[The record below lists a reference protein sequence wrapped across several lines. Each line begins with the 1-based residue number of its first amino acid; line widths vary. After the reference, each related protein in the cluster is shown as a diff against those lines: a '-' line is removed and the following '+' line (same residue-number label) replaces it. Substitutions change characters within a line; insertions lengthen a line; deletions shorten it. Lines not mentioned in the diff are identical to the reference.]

1 MWPHYDKPVT
11 KESMREIDTVV
22 SSLRTTFTQ
31 IKRVYSDV
39 KVVKLSVFYAVWF
52 SVRMMVLIYWQLL
65 FEELIGAKTNALVL
79 GLVSVAGAVA
89 ALLPGI
95 SFVFLKR
102 ISLLLCFFTNFDKK
116 IKNSYQKFGKYFIE
130 NIGWMVVSITW
141 HMCSLFVFS
150 NSIS

>member
-1 MWPHYDKPVT
+1 MLAQIIISSEDDALKSYRILYYGTIGSAAIVFITSFMWPHYDKPVT

-89 ALLPGI
+89 ALL
-95 SFVFLKR
+95 
-102 ISLLLCFFTNFDKK
+102 
-116 IKNSYQKFGKYFIE
+116 
-130 NIGWMVVSITW
+130 
-141 HMCSLFVFS
+141 
-150 NSIS
+150 

>member
-31 IKRVYSDV
+31 IKQVYSDV

-95 SFVFLKR
+95 SFIF
-102 ISLLLCFFTNFDKK
+102 
-116 IKNSYQKFGKYFIE
+116 
-130 NIGWMVVSITW
+130 
-141 HMCSLFVFS
+141 
-150 NSIS
+150 